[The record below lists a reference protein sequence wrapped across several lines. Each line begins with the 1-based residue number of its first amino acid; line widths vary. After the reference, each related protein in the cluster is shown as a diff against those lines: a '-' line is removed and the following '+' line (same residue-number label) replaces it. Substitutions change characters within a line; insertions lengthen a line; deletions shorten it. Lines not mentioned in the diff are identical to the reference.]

1 MAAGNGD
8 LEVEGHG
15 HGEGKMWNMDQ
26 TLDQPLGLEA
36 ERVSSMRVQKVLPAV
51 MILRLAFQSLG
62 VVYGDLGTSP
72 LYVFRSTFPQGIT
85 NQKDVIGA
93 LSLIIYTISLIPLLK
108 YMFIVLRANDNGE
121 GGTFALYSLLCRHCS
136 ISSLPN
142 RHPTDE
148 ELSTFVV
155 NRHHPKTDMQKK
167 LEGSPILQRLLLVL
181 VLIGTS
187 MVIGDGILTPAISV
201 LSAVSGIKE
210 ASSSLNDNVVTI
222 ISLVIII
229 GLFSMQR
236 FGTARVGFVFAPI
249 FLLWFISIALIGI
262 YNIIQHDK
270 GIFQAFSPLEIVYF
284 FKRNKRAGWEHLGGV
299 VLCITGTEALFA
311 DLGHFTYGSI
321 QIAFSGLVY
330 PSLLLAYLGQGAV
343 LLNHPENADDPF
355 YKSIPVK
362 LYWPMFALATVAA
375 IIASQAII
383 SATFSIV
390 KQSVALGCFPRVKI
404 VHTSD
409 QFQGQIYIP
418 EINWILMI
426 LCLVITAGFRD
437 TRQIGNAYGIAVVA
451 VMLVTTYL
459 MTLVIIM
466 VWHKPLV
473 VGLIFLLV
481 FGSVESVY
489 VSSVLFKVKQGGWV
503 PLVIAGALGSIMYVW
518 NYGTLKRYQY
528 ENQNKVSVGWVLGL
542 GPSLGL
548 VRVPGVGLVYTD
560 LAHGVPPL
568 FSHFITHLPAIH
580 STVVFVCI
588 KYLPVNTVPQEE
600 RFLVRRIGTKA
611 YSMYRCAARYGYR
624 DLHKRDEHFEQLL
637 FQSLIR
643 FNKFEAL
650 RNSTGDNSLA
660 ASWTPEER
668 SISSVQALEM
678 APQNPIMDDSMSQ
691 GDGLEINS
699 IADSSI
705 QLQSVSED
713 PFQEIPATERRGVH
727 FPTSPIEEDTQDALT
742 CLMRGRDAGV
752 TYIIGD
758 TIVKARR
765 DAGFLKKL
773 VINHVYTFLRKTCRE
788 NTVALNIPHESLLQV
803 GMIYYV

>member
-1 MAAGNGD
+1 
-8 LEVEGHG
+8 
-15 HGEGKMWNMDQ
+15 
-26 TLDQPLGLEA
+26 
-36 ERVSSMRVQKVLPAV
+36 
-51 MILRLAFQSLG
+51 
-62 VVYGDLGTSP
+62 
-72 LYVFRSTFPQGIT
+72 
-85 NQKDVIGA
+85 
-93 LSLIIYTISLIPLLK
+93 
-108 YMFIVLRANDNGE
+108 
-121 GGTFALYSLLCRHCS
+121 
-136 ISSLPN
+136 
-142 RHPTDE
+142 
-148 ELSTFVV
+148 
-155 NRHHPKTDMQKK
+155 
-167 LEGSPILQRLLLVL
+167 
-181 VLIGTS
+181 
-187 MVIGDGILTPAISV
+187 
-201 LSAVSGIKE
+201 
-210 ASSSLNDNVVTI
+210 
-222 ISLVIII
+222 
-229 GLFSMQR
+229 
-236 FGTARVGFVFAPI
+236 
-249 FLLWFISIALIGI
+249 
-262 YNIIQHDK
+262 
-270 GIFQAFSPLEIVYF
+270 
-284 FKRNKRAGWEHLGGV
+284 
-299 VLCITGTEALFA
+299 
-311 DLGHFTYGSI
+311 
-321 QIAFSGLVY
+321 
-330 PSLLLAYLGQGAV
+330 
-343 LLNHPENADDPF
+343 
-355 YKSIPVK
+355 
-362 LYWPMFALATVAA
+362 MFALATIAA

-437 TRQIGNAYGIAVVA
+437 TRQIGNAYGILYCFHAILVISFLLPVYMYSSLCKHQIFVNILLDTMSWCRHMLVLAKSTELLATLSTGIAVVA

-473 VGLIFLLV
+473 VGLMFLLV

-503 PLVIAGALGSIMYVW
+503 PLVVASALASIMYVW

-668 SISSVQALEM
+668 SVSSIQAVEM

-705 QLQSVSED
+705 QLQSVSEG

-727 FPTSPIEEDTQDALT
+727 FPTSPSTFEEDTQDALT
-742 CLMRGRDAGV
+742 CLMRGRDEGV